1 MTKNEL
7 DQLIDMR
14 SITIL
19 ENNQRYVKD
28 QEEVKL
34 QVETKNIQN
43 LILNIFEIK
52 TENYYLAK
60 KANFDD

>member
-60 KANFDD
+60 KADFDD

>member
-60 KANFDD
+60 KADFND